1 MPPHAPTTLEQ
12 YVADREAVLGEVR
25 RMLIE
30 KLRVAREPDEIDPDT
45 ALFGTGLGFDSIDAV
60 ELLVCLSADFD
71 VKLPDDTLGRAEMRT
86 VNAIVNLVLAR
97 REAEPARA

>member
-1 MPPHAPTTLEQ
+1 
-12 YVADREAVLGEVR
+12 VLAEVR
-25 RMLIE
+25 QMLIE

-71 VKLPDDTLGRAEMRT
+71 VKLPDDTLGRAEMRS

-97 REAEPARA
+97 REAAAGNA